1 MPEGKFKLIIRA
13 ARPPRLCVCPQL
25 CEHKARGY
33 NMKRIFFMVID
44 RNAHSVRASVIT
56 QANSGEHTHPSWH
69 VHSRSVL
76 TVNFVVFVLPVLYG
90 HHIQRGSVRKHQS
103 TRFLFD
109 KVGKKKILKV
119 YNPVLLTFLCSVVC
133 TFYLHGI
140 IVPSLCSL
148 QKLMYCNK
156 K

>member
-1 MPEGKFKLIIRA
+1 MPEGKFKLINRA
-13 ARPPRLCVCPQL
+13 ARPPRVCVCPQL

-33 NMKRIFFMVID
+33 NM
-44 RNAHSVRASVIT
+44 RNAHGVRASVIT
-56 QANSGEHTHPSWH
+56 QTNSGEHAHPSRH

-103 TRFLFD
+103 TWFLFD
-109 KVGKKKILKV
+109 KVGKKKIVKV
-119 YNPVLLTFLCSVVC
+119 YNPVSLTFLCSVVC

-140 IVPSLCSL
+140 TVPSVCSL
-148 QKLMYCNK
+148 QKLMCCK
-156 K
+156 ISAIS